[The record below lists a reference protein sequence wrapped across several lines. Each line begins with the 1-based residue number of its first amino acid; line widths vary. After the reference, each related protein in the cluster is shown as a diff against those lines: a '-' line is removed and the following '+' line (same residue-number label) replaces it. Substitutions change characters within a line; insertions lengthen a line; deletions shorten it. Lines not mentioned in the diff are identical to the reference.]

1 MKKLNLFGLA
11 MVLAFALKAGAKP
24 TPHHVSPATMNV
36 NTRELFNES
45 MALDDKF
52 YDESAKLVRS
62 PREGHRAPARQGAFG
77 STYHMVRES
86 SWYALGLLVRDGDGD
101 RKRAADI
108 LYAVLKQ
115 QFLVPG
121 KPWYGT
127 FRRAPEEQDPSPDAV
142 MWRNFDPNWR
152 VFIGTTFEMILI
164 EYPDRIS
171 PELAQLMYE
180 AIDRGIEGEIAEK
193 RLLPSYSNISLMYG
207 ALWDF
212 AAAHNGRADW
222 KKQSTAWT
230 EETNR
235 LFKQYGAF
243 FEYNSPTYCGV
254 DLYGLALWRSYGST
268 PRMRAIGSEME
279 AGLWRDIANLYQ
291 PDLRNISG
299 PYDRAYGMDME
310 SYVSVDGV
318 WMRTALD
325 AKRAPL
331 PPIGA
336 DTDHVADAWFAPH
349 LAVLGTR
356 IPADALKKMTA
367 FEGEHLV
374 NRKITDQRSATAWIG
389 KHVIFGGEA
398 TSKTKDVGPA
408 SQFHPATIQWRTP
421 SGEIGWVQLF
431 QAPLI
436 DATADKLGI
445 TISATGTIRIRL
457 HAKGLDQ
464 ATISATEWVLPGL
477 KVAVT
482 ADNKSFTKEINGD
495 NLDVTYSEIT
505 GTRWEITPVQ

>member
-1 MKKLNLFGLA
+1 MRKQNLIGLVF
-11 MVLAFALKAGAKP
+11 VLVFALRVNAAV
-24 TPHHVSPATMNV
+24 TSRHVNPAAMNK
-36 NTRELFNES
+36 NTRALFQES
-45 MALDDKF
+45 MALNDLL
-52 YDESAKLVRS
+52 YDEGVKLVKSPHSGQAGPRS
-62 PREGHRAPARQGAFG
+62 N
-77 STYHMVRES
+77 YHMVRES
-86 SWYALGLLVRDGDGD
+86 SWYALGLLVRDEPGD

-108 LYAVLKQ
+108 LDAVLKQ
-115 QFLVPG
+115 QYLTPG
-121 KPWYGT
+121 TPWYGT
-127 FRRAPEEQDPSPDAV
+127 FRRAPEEKDPAPEAT

-171 PELAQLMYE
+171 PELVQRMYA

-222 KKQSTAWT
+222 KKLSEEWT
-230 EETNR
+230 EETYR
-235 LFKQYGAF
+235 LYKQYGAF

-268 PRMRAIGSEME
+268 ARMRAIGGEME

-318 WMRTALD
+318 WMRSVLE
-325 AKRAPL
+325 AKSAPL
-331 PPIGA
+331 PA
-336 DTDHVADAWFAPH
+336 LTATTDHVPDAWFAPQI
-349 LAVLGTR
+349 AVLGTR
-356 IPADALKKMTA
+356 IPADALKKMTV

-374 NRKITDQRSATAWIG
+374 NRKITDERTATAWIG

-398 TSKTKDVGPA
+398 TGKTKDVGPA

-421 SGEIGWVQLF
+421 TGEIGWVQLYE
-431 QAPLI
+431 APMI
-436 DATADKLGI
+436 DATADAHGI
-445 TISATGTIRIRL
+445 TISATGTIRIRI
-457 HAKGLDQ
+457 HAKGVDQ
-464 ATISATEWVLPGL
+464 ANISATGWELPGL
-477 KVAVT
+477 KVAVSS
-482 ADNKSFTKEINGD
+482 DSKSFSKDKTGD
-495 NLDVTYSEIT
+495 NVDLVYSGMT

>member
-1 MKKLNLFGLA
+1 MKKLNLIGLV
-11 MVLAFALKAGAKP
+11 MVLAFALRVDAKP
-24 TPHHVSPATMNV
+24 APHHVSPATMNA
-36 NTRELFNES
+36 NTRELFKDS
-45 MALDDKF
+45 MVLDDQF
-52 YDESAKLVRS
+52 YDEGAKLVRS
-62 PREGHRAPARQGAFG
+62 PQQGHRTPARQGTFG
-77 STYHMVRES
+77 SAYHMVRES
-86 SWYALGLLVRDGDGD
+86 SWYALGLLVRDEAGD

-108 LYAVLKQ
+108 LDAVLKQ
-115 QFLVPG
+115 QYLVPG

-127 FRRAPEEQDPSPDAV
+127 YRRAPEEQDPGPDAV
-142 MWRNFDPNWR
+142 MWRQFDPNWR

-171 PELAQLMYE
+171 PELAQRLYE
-180 AIDRGIEGEIAEK
+180 AIDHGIEGEIAEK

-222 KKQSTAWT
+222 KKQSAEWT
-230 EETNR
+230 EETYR
-235 LFKQYGAF
+235 LFKQYDAF

-268 PRMRAIGSEME
+268 PRIRAIGSEME

-318 WMRTALD
+318 WMRTVLD
-325 AKRAPL
+325 AKHAPL
-331 PPIGA
+331 PPITA
-336 DTDHVADAWFAPH
+336 ATDHVADAWFAPH
-349 LAVLGTR
+349 IAVLGTR
-356 IPADALKKMTA
+356 IPADALKKMTT

-398 TSKTKDVGPA
+398 TSKTKDVGLA

-421 SGEIGWVQLF
+421 SGEIGWVQLNG
-431 QAPLI
+431 APMI
-436 DATADKLGI
+436 DATADKHGI
-445 TISATGTIRIRL
+445 TISAAGTIRIRI
-457 HAKGLDQ
+457 HATGADQ
-464 ATISATEWVLPGL
+464 TKVGANEWDLPGL

-482 ADNKSFTKEINGD
+482 ADSKTFSKDVSGD
-495 NLDVTYSEIT
+495 NIDVTYSGIT
-505 GTRWEITPVQ
+505 GTRWEITPAE